1 MFSIFLLIII
11 YIAFIS
17 LGLPDSMLG
26 AAWPA
31 MYTDL
36 GVPISFAGF
45 LTLTTCLGTVVSS
58 LFYSGLRKRF
68 RTETI
73 TVVSVLLTATA
84 LLLYSKITSFYL
96 LLPAAFVL
104 GIGGGAVDAGLNTY
118 VAIHY
123 KARAMNFLHAFW
135 GIGTIVG
142 PFLLSYFF
150 SHGISWRMGYTSV
163 GSIQMAV
170 FVIILV
176 TLPIWKKVTDSDN
189 LEAADNIKSGD
200 SSNMVVL
207 KRKGVKPA
215 LLGFFS
221 YCAMEQ
227 TAMLWSATYL
237 VTTRGF
243 SEGDAA
249 TAAGLLFWGITMGR
263 IISGLVADKLGD
275 SLMIRISHI
284 LILIGVLLLIS
295 LPSGLSAIV
304 LFMIGIGCGPIY
316 PAMLHQTP
324 FYFGRENASRV
335 MGLEMTAAY
344 VSCAVIPPL
353 FGIIGR
359 HISMAIMPFWMLFF
373 LAMNFIVIEMKK
385 KAGKAE

>member
-135 GIGTIVG
+135 GIGTLVG
-142 PFLLSYFF
+142 PFLLSY
-150 SHGISWRMGYTSV
+150 SGKKSRIATIWRL
-163 GSIQMAV
+163 Q
-170 FVIILV
+170 II
-176 TLPIWKKVTDSDN
+176 
-189 LEAADNIKSGD
+189 
-200 SSNMVVL
+200 
-207 KRKGVKPA
+207 
-215 LLGFFS
+215 
-221 YCAMEQ
+221 
-227 TAMLWSATYL
+227 
-237 VTTRGF
+237 
-243 SEGDAA
+243 
-249 TAAGLLFWGITMGR
+249 
-263 IISGLVADKLGD
+263 
-275 SLMIRISHI
+275 
-284 LILIGVLLLIS
+284 
-295 LPSGLSAIV
+295 
-304 LFMIGIGCGPIY
+304 
-316 PAMLHQTP
+316 
-324 FYFGRENASRV
+324 
-335 MGLEMTAAY
+335 
-344 VSCAVIPPL
+344 
-353 FGIIGR
+353 
-359 HISMAIMPFWMLFF
+359 
-373 LAMNFIVIEMKK
+373 
-385 KAGKAE
+385 

>member
-68 RTETI
+68 RTEAI

-135 GIGTIVG
+135 GIGTLVG

-304 LFMIGIGCGPIY
+304 LF
-316 PAMLHQTP
+316 
-324 FYFGRENASRV
+324 
-335 MGLEMTAAY
+335 
-344 VSCAVIPPL
+344 
-353 FGIIGR
+353 II
-359 HISMAIMPFWMLFF
+359 
-373 LAMNFIVIEMKK
+373 
-385 KAGKAE
+385 

>member
-123 KARAMNFLHAFW
+123 KARAMNS
-135 GIGTIVG
+135 TIIPSPRKNVG
-142 PFLLSYFF
+142 RY
-150 SHGISWRMGYTSV
+150 
-163 GSIQMAV
+163 
-170 FVIILV
+170 
-176 TLPIWKKVTDSDN
+176 N
-189 LEAADNIKSGD
+189 
-200 SSNMVVL
+200 
-207 KRKGVKPA
+207 
-215 LLGFFS
+215 
-221 YCAMEQ
+221 
-227 TAMLWSATYL
+227 
-237 VTTRGF
+237 
-243 SEGDAA
+243 
-249 TAAGLLFWGITMGR
+249 
-263 IISGLVADKLGD
+263 
-275 SLMIRISHI
+275 
-284 LILIGVLLLIS
+284 
-295 LPSGLSAIV
+295 PS
-304 LFMIGIGCGPIY
+304 
-316 PAMLHQTP
+316 
-324 FYFGRENASRV
+324 
-335 MGLEMTAAY
+335 
-344 VSCAVIPPL
+344 
-353 FGIIGR
+353 
-359 HISMAIMPFWMLFF
+359 
-373 LAMNFIVIEMKK
+373 
-385 KAGKAE
+385 